1 MDMHNEH
8 EELTPRDRAFEQ
20 QLQQAM
26 SRVNAPASLEVAL
39 MNMAEAE
46 TERENRQKAEHK
58 RSRILAFPRM
68 RLWYGGAVAAVL
80 AVGVVSLEGVHVHR
94 ERERAVAT
102 QQFEE
107 AQQITDRTLEETRE
121 RLASK
126 GIYLA
131 Q

>member
-8 EELTPRDRAFEQ
+8 DELTTQDRAFEI

-26 SRVNAPASLEVAL
+26 SRVNAPGSLEVAL
-39 MNMAEAE
+39 MNLAEAE
-46 TERENRQKAEHK
+46 TARENARKVAQKH
-58 RSRILAFPRM
+58 SRILAVPRM
-68 RLWYGGAVAAVL
+68 RLWFGGAVAAVL
-80 AVGVVSLEGVHVHR
+80 AVGVVSLEGIHVHR
-94 ERERAVAT
+94 EHERKVAT

-107 AQQITDRTLEETRE
+107 AQQITDRTLEQTRE